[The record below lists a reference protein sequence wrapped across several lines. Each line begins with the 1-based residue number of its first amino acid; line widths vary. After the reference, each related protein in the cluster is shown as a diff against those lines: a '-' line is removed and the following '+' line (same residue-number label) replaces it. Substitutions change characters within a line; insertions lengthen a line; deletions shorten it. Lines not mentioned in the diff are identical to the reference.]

1 MKQIELAEALP
12 EHVVRLKY
20 VSGESVE
27 VDFTSLINQG
37 GIFSRLQD
45 EAYFQQVTVGEDG
58 RYIEWP
64 EGLDFC
70 ADALLERAGARV

>member
-27 VDFTSLINQG
+27 VDFTPLIKQA

-45 EAYFQQVTVGEDG
+45 EAYFQQVAVGEDG

-64 EGLDFC
+64 GGLDFC